1 MGATTTMVTVREFL
15 QLPEPEGQRMELI
28 RGELVCMGR
37 GGYAHEWVKSNLIEI
52 LVAWLADNR
61 SLSLKLLSESAFQID
76 ELNSPIPDISLV
88 LRKRTRPGAPGL
100 IYGAPELA
108 IEVVSSETAS
118 HLEGKVALYLGHGTK
133 SVWAAFPEQRLVRI
147 FHLDGESTRF
157 KQDQILEDPIVLP
170 GFSTP
175 VSAICEGI

>member
-28 RGELVCMGR
+28 GGELVCLGR

-52 LVAWLADNR
+52 LGVWLMGHR
-61 SLSLKLLSESAFQID
+61 SLKLLSESAFQID

-88 LRKRTRPGAPGL
+88 LREGARPGAPGL
-100 IYGAPELA
+100 IHGAPELA
-108 IEVVSSETAS
+108 IEVVSSETAG
-118 HLEGKVALYLGHGTK
+118 HLESKIALYLGHGTK
-133 SVWAAFPEQRLVRI
+133 SVWAVFPEQRHVRI
-147 FHLDGESTRF
+147 FDVNGGSTRF
-157 KQDQILEDPIVLP
+157 GQDQTLEDSSVLP

-175 VSAICEGI
+175 VSAIFEGI